1 MVLDASNLFLL
12 CIGSF
17 VVRSM
22 KKTWHVKD
30 GQNKSKTIKC
40 ECSQEE
46 KMELGNKD

>member
-1 MVLDASNLFLL
+1 MQVTYFYLV
-12 CIGSF
+12 GSF